1 MMKKVLIIDDD
12 SDIRDVLIAGLEG
25 KYELREADSRE
36 EGTKAV
42 KEFVPDLVVLDVMM
56 ETRDSGFEMSREFR
70 RHEQLKHAKILML
83 TNIDNET
90 QLDFKKYA
98 GDPDWLPVDGYIVKP
113 IDLEEF
119 SEKVEKLIG
128 R

>member
-1 MMKKVLIIDDD
+1 MKKVLIIDDD
-12 SDIRDVLIAGLEG
+12 SDIRDILIAGLEG

-56 ETRDSGFEMSREFR
+56 EHLDSGFEMSREI
-70 RHEQLKHAKILML
+70 RHNKQFKDTKILML
-83 TNIDNET
+83 TNIDKEKK
-90 QLDFKKYA
+90 LDFKKYA
-98 GDPDWLPVDGYIVKP
+98 GDPDWLPVDGYVVKP

-119 SEKVEKLIG
+119 SGKVEKLIG
-128 R
+128 T